1 MTSQAADLISKE
13 DKPFEF
19 ISRPSGLTL
28 IEALV
33 LVLVIVILV
42 ISIYIGVVFAE
53 KQLVTN
59 YRDRVATLLVT
70 GELEM
75 EYYRRTRNQPFL
87 LHNGTEFVIDELGK
101 NKVLTGRMTIEL
113 RRGQESSNEQLLD
126 FVYLVATLTWRDPF
140 TKEQRYIRMRE
151 DYFI

>member
-1 MTSQAADLISKE
+1 MTSQATDLTFRA

-19 ISRPSGLTL
+19 IRRQSGMTL

-75 EYYRRTRNQPFL
+75 EYYRHSRSQPFL
-87 LHNGTEFVIDELGK
+87 LQTGVEYVIDELTKG
-101 NKVLTGRMTIEL
+101 KVLTGRMTIEL

-140 TKEQRYIRMRE
+140 TKEPRYIRMRE
-151 DYFI
+151 DYFM